1 VPTAPYLLAIV
12 AAVVLVVVVVLVL
25 AVVVGRRPG
34 PDRLADPPDPTPA
47 PPPEPAHAPP
57 PAAAP
62 PHDDLFHPVR
72 PAGEPPALTEA
83 PQWRPNGRYWPATG
97 MRELAAAAA
106 GQTQPSLRGT
116 IRGND
121 GAPLGGAV
129 LTVINVTGGQAG
141 MARTEGDGR
150 YRLDIPEEGSYVV
163 IVRGAHHEP
172 HASTVEVHR
181 PYTVCDLQ
189 LTSAGGLAG
198 TVTDEAGA
206 PVRGATVILTSA
218 AGAVVAARRSNE
230 RGAYVVTDVPPGQ
243 YTLTV
248 TATGFDPMAVTIELP
263 RTGVAR
269 YDPVLGTQLGVLR
282 GVAVHEADG
291 RPLAD
296 IRVRLVDAD
305 GRHVATVHTGPDGR
319 YEFGRL
325 GNGRYLVVASGYPE
339 VASEVD
345 LDGDRDH
352 QVRLGWSEPVS
363 LRVGAEGESQ

>member
-1 VPTAPYLLAIV
+1 MPSAPYLLAIV

-25 AVVVGRRPG
+25 TVVVGRRPG
-34 PDRLADPPDPTPA
+34 PDRPADSTDPTPA
-47 PPPEPAHAPP
+47 PPPEAAPAP
-57 PAAAP
+57 PAASP
-62 PHDDLFHPVR
+62 TDDLFHPVR
-72 PAGEPPALTEA
+72 PAGERPALTGM
-83 PQWRPNGRYWPATG
+83 PQWRPNGRYWPGTG

-141 MARTEGDGR
+141 MARTEADGR

-181 PYTVCDLQ
+181 PYTVCDLR
-189 LTSAGGLAG
+189 LTSAGGLSG

-206 PVRGATVILTSA
+206 PVRGATVILTST

-248 TATGFDPMAVTIELP
+248 TATGFDPTAVTIELP
-263 RTGVAR
+263 RTGLAR
-269 YDPVLGTQLGVLR
+269 YDPVLGTQFGVLR
-282 GVAVHEADG
+282 GTAIHEADG

-325 GNGRYLVVASGYPE
+325 GGGRYLVVASGYPE

-345 LDGDRDH
+345 LDGDHEH

-363 LRVGAEGESQ
+363 MRVGAEEESQ